1 MLINQGCALGYLMS
15 EVWLRTLGVLHPT
28 SQLIISTLV
37 QDGGATPTPPVHAQT
52 ISIAVSVQ
60 TQTRLHK
67 AGRHTCCLLSL
78 SQQSSK
84 KKTKKK
90 KKSNRAGQSRMCTA
104 VKNILKPFSHQRGSP
119 GAARLG
125 TVQIIWDKWI
135 RLCSCFPYLG
145 LVSQSR
151 ITEVSWMTELSGNQI
166 WNMDTSK
173 QQFGV

>member
-1 MLINQGCALGYLMS
+1 MLINQDCALGYLMS
-15 EVWLRTLGVLHPT
+15 EVWLCAPGVLHPT

-37 QDGGATPTPPVHAQT
+37 QDGGATPTPTVHAQT
-52 ISIAVSVQ
+52 ISITVSVH

-67 AGRHTCCLLSL
+67 ADRHTCCLVSL
-78 SQQSSK
+78 SQQSN
-84 KKTKKK
+84 TKKQ
-90 KKSNRAGQSRMCTA
+90 SNRAGQSRMCMA
-104 VKNILKPFSHQRGSP
+104 VKNILKPFSHQRSSP

-125 TVQIIWDKWI
+125 AVQIIWDKWI
-135 RLCSCFPYLG
+135 RLRCYFPYLG

-173 QQFGV
+173 QLFRV